1 MARASKAKRYAQALF
16 SLAATEGKQE
26 TWLGSLSG
34 IEQQLSDPTAMLFFG
49 EPRISSER
57 KADAAA
63 RVAESADPL
72 VRNFV
77 GLLVQKQAVGS
88 LAAIVREYV
97 RILDESLGRV
107 QATVTSAVEVSSAQR
122 ERLTDSLS
130 AMLNKEVVLDI
141 NEDPGIIGGI
151 LVRVGDQ
158 VIDGSVR
165 ARLEGLRNRLERES
179 LS

>member
-16 SLAATEGKQE
+16 SLAAIEGKQE
-26 TWLGSLSG
+26 SWLESLSG

-57 KADAAA
+57 KNDAAV
-63 RVAESADPL
+63 RVAEGADPL

-88 LAAIVREYV
+88 LGAIVREYA

-130 AMLNKEVVLDI
+130 GMLNKEVVLDI

>member
-26 TWLGSLSG
+26 TWLGSLLG

-130 AMLNKEVVLDI
+130 AMLNKEVILDI